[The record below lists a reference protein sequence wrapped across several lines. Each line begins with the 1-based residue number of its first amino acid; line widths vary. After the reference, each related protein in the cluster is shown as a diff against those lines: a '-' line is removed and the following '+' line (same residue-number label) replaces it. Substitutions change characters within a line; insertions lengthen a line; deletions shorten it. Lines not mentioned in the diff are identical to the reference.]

1 MTEMTKTTLAVT
13 LTEVLIAAPEP
24 KRLTIEAIYKD
35 KIFDVERL
43 NAPHWMQDGQ
53 RISYLDSAP
62 GTSDTTLWFYDIRTN
77 TRTPAIDIKA
87 LRLPKSDQT
96 KPSEAGVSGENE
108 DEGAPDPNAK
118 ADYLPIRGYQ
128 WSPDETRVLFAR
140 IPRNRASSGD
150 NALYVYT
157 LASRK
162 LKRVIHA
169 DSEFRNSKWSPN
181 GKWLGYVHK
190 DDIFALEVATG
201 KQVRLT
207 DTAHTNVY
215 NGRFGWVYE
224 EELDLVDGFAFS
236 PDSKRIA
243 YFQIDENQV
252 PRIDLP
258 NYDELHMKPVET
270 RYPKPGDPNP
280 LVKIGLVPL
289 PIGAVGELK
298 VAAEVG
304 EPKVVSGTAA
314 DKKNAAPNAVPHTL
328 FADIGNDTDIYIS
341 RLEWSPQG
349 DLLLHRMPR
358 LQNKLEVLKVSPA
371 TGAHRVILTEEDK
384 AWVDARGNTT
394 FIKGTDQFVWHSD
407 RDGYNHL
414 YLYDL
419 SGKMLR
425 QLTKGKWDV
434 DALVGVDT
442 THRLAYFT
450 AANPSPM
457 ERQLFS
463 VLLDGGGDII
473 RLTDAPGTHETLFAP
488 DGQHYLDTHSNR
500 GTAPHT
506 QLYRASGQHVASVKA
521 NPMPKLDKHTL
532 SEWEFTTF
540 TTSDGVTLNAA
551 LLKPNDFDPKK
562 KYPVLMY
569 TYGGPGSQTVQ
580 DRYGNGGG
588 LEQMLAQKGYI
599 FAMVEGRGSG
609 MRGRDFLKATYLNLG
624 HYEVDDQISGAK
636 WLGSLPYVD
645 AKRIGIWGWS
655 YGGYM
660 ACLCITR
667 GADVFRTA
675 VAVAPVT
682 HWALY
687 DSIYTERYMRRPA
700 DNPKGYAESS
710 PITYADKLKG
720 KFLIMH
726 GIADDNVHFQNT
738 ARLVAAFQ
746 KNNLPFRMMAYPGKH
761 HGIEGVSS
769 HVFTTITDFFI
780 ENL

>member
-1 MTEMTKTTLAVT
+1 MTEMIITTLVEA
-13 LTEVLIAAPEP
+13 LIAVPEP
-24 KRLTIEAIYKD
+24 KRLTIEAIYRD

-62 GTSDTTLWFYDIRTN
+62 GTTDTTLWFYDIRTN

-96 KPSEAGVSGENE
+96 KPGEAGVNDENENE
-108 DEGAPDPNAK
+108 DAPDPNVK
-118 ADYLPIRGYQ
+118 QDYLPIRGYQ
-128 WSPDETRVLFAR
+128 WSPDEMRVLFAR

-190 DDIFALEVATG
+190 DDIYALELATG
-201 KQVRLT
+201 KAVRLT
-207 DTAHTNVY
+207 DTARPNVY
-215 NGRFGWVYE
+215 NGRFGWVYQ

-280 LVKIGLVPL
+280 LVKIGLVAL
-289 PIGAVGELK
+289 PPAAVDTNLVNNSADNK
-298 VAAEVG
+298 N
-304 EPKVVSGTAA
+304 VSHS
-314 DKKNAAPNAVPHTL
+314 AVPHTQ

-358 LQNKLEVLKVSPA
+358 LQNRLDVLKVDPA
-371 TGAHRVILTEEDK
+371 TGAHKVILTEEDK

-394 FIKGTDQFVWHSD
+394 FLKGTDQFVWHSD

-434 DALVGVDT
+434 DALVGVDA

-450 AANPSPM
+450 AANPSPL

-473 RLTDAPGTHETLFAP
+473 RLTDAVGTHEPLFAP

-521 NPMPKLDKHTL
+521 NPMPKLGGHAL

-540 TTSDGVTLNAA
+540 TTPDGVTLNAA
-551 LLKPNDFDPKK
+551 LLKPKDFDPKK

-580 DRYGNGGG
+580 DHFGNGGG

-609 MRGRDFLKATYLNLG
+609 LRGRDFLKVTYLNLG

-636 WLGSLPYVD
+636 WLGGLPYVD

-667 GADVFRTA
+667 GADVFKTA

-738 ARLVAAFQ
+738 ARLIEAFQ